1 MIDHSEGYLADMWK
15 RFLDFDAAI
24 DRDNM
29 LQGIDD
35 FARAFE
41 RGLPPVVYADRQF
54 RRRYDF
60 GGSAEAIKRS
70 LRLPL
75 RCHLYTAKRGARLTA
90 LAAATEERL
99 REAEFPFQTV
109 VAEDG
114 EIIILFVKLQNSPL
128 LAEHYFFERE
138 LHAFVAVR
146 KGPVVAVLDTSRPG
160 LDGEAADII
169 GKPLGREKIS
179 RLLRRSPNT
188 RLVEI
193 NARNAALGPSA
204 VRRRSSAAASLE
216 ETPPSLDEFQFVP
229 SSLTAADSAALR
241 NTPGTDPDEDFF
253 SIRSV
258 GFGMARI
265 TDASA
270 RKSLADW
277 NLWITRLTAA
287 SSDASRPTP
296 AYLDRFAKLLEQP
309 PQRALAS
316 ERSSGY
322 RGCALDVRNSWR
334 QPGAPQYR
342 RCLPRVPS
350 TFPSQ
355 RWPCQKRR
363 V

>member
-128 LAEHYFFERE
+128 LAEYI
-138 LHAFVAVR
+138 
-146 KGPVVAVLDTSRPG
+146 TS
-160 LDGEAADII
+160 
-169 GKPLGREKIS
+169 S
-179 RLLRRSPNT
+179 
-188 RLVEI
+188 
-193 NARNAALGPSA
+193 NASYM
-204 VRRRSSAAASLE
+204 
-216 ETPPSLDEFQFVP
+216 P
-229 SSLTAADSAALR
+229 SSR
-241 NTPGTDPDEDFF
+241 
-253 SIRSV
+253 
-258 GFGMARI
+258 FG
-265 TDASA
+265 
-270 RKSLADW
+270 K
-277 NLWITRLTAA
+277 
-287 SSDASRPTP
+287 
-296 AYLDRFAKLLEQP
+296 
-309 PQRALAS
+309 
-316 ERSSGY
+316 
-322 RGCALDVRNSWR
+322 
-334 QPGAPQYR
+334 AP
-342 RCLPRVPS
+342 
-350 TFPSQ
+350 
-355 RWPCQKRR
+355 
-363 V
+363 